1 MTADVK
7 HGPES
12 RQRVADSREHS
23 EEDERALKA
32 DGERP
37 ARDPETVHRIVVPA
51 GAALLASGIAL
62 QLLGV
67 EILLSRILSGTA
79 LLVLLLPVAGEAI
92 TDFRKN
98 PFNENVLMGTA
109 AVVAAIIGVWPEGAA
124 VLLVYNVAEHVEDY
138 TVDRVRR
145 IAERTASLLPRRALR
160 LREGQEED
168 VPVEEIRPGDL
179 LLVKSGWRVPVDGLV
194 VRGRSSVDQS
204 VVTGESV
211 PVEKGPGDIVLSG
224 TLNQEGALE
233 VRATKPFREST
244 VARIVDLVT
253 EAREGK
259 ARIERFIDRF
269 SRIYTPSMIG
279 VAAAIAIVPPLAL
292 GEPLSLWAYRALI
305 ALIIACPSALVISTP
320 VITLIGLTR
329 AMWSGALVKGGK
341 YLEELARVRVVA
353 FDKTGTL
360 TYGRPKVVAVE
371 PFNGFTE
378 GEVLELAATAEA
390 GSSHPLAEAIQAEAK
405 SQGIDPVSA
414 AGATEAAGLGVQ
426 ARVGGKTVLVGGTT
440 LCRESGVDLGCL
452 PPGGPRPGSVVLV
465 AVDGELAGRIVL
477 EDRVRDDARQ
487 AVEDLKAVGIERVVM
502 LTGDNEQ
509 AALPVARQLD
519 VDEYRAGLL
528 PEEKVELVRR
538 LQEEWGSVAM
548 VGDGVNDAPVMAAS
562 SVGIALGTAGN
573 DVALEAAD
581 VALMTSDLRTV
592 PYLVL
597 LGRKVARRLRA
608 AIGAALVVKFL
619 LIVVGALGW
628 IPLWVAI
635 LGDDGLTLAI
645 VGSALPLLG
654 FARKSGAGHRK

>member
-1 MTADVK
+1 MTADDE

-12 RQRVADSREHS
+12 RRRVVESHEHS
-23 EEDERALKA
+23 EENERALKA

-37 ARDPETVHRIVVPA
+37 ARDSETVHRIVVPV

-67 EILLSRILSGTA
+67 EILLSRILSGAA
-79 LLVLLLPVAGEAI
+79 LLVLSLPVAGEAI
-92 TDFRKN
+92 IHFRKN

-211 PVEKGPGDIVLSG
+211 PVEKGPGDLVLSG

-341 YLEELARVRVVA
+341 YLEELARVRLVA

-360 TYGRPKVVAVE
+360 TYGRPRVVAVE
-371 PFNGFTE
+371 PFNGYAE
-378 GEVLELAATAEA
+378 GQVLGLAAAVEA
-390 GSSHPLAEAIQAEAK
+390 GSSHPLAAAIKAEAK
-405 SQGIDPVSA
+405 SQGIDPVSG
-414 AGATEAAGLGVQ
+414 AGATEAAGLGMQ
-426 ARVGGKTVLVGGTT
+426 ARVGGRAVLVGGTT
-440 LCRESGVDLGCL
+440 LFRESGVDLGCL
-452 PPGGPRPGSVVLV
+452 PPEGPRPGSVVLV

-477 EDRVRDDARQ
+477 EDRVRGDARQ

-509 AALPVARQLD
+509 AALPVARQIS
-519 VDEYRAGLL
+519 VDEYRADLL

-562 SVGIALGTAGN
+562 GVGVAMGTAGN

-608 AIGAALVVKFL
+608 AIGAALGVKFL
-619 LIVVGALGW
+619 LIVLGALGW

-654 FARKSGAGHRK
+654 FGRRSGKGDGS

>member
-1 MTADVK
+1 MTADDK

-12 RQRVADSREHS
+12 RQPVADSHEHS

-37 ARDPETVHRIVVPA
+37 ARDSETVHRIVVPA

-67 EILLSRILSGTA
+67 EILLSRILSGAA

-138 TVDRVRR
+138 TMDRVRR

-160 LREGQEED
+160 LREGREAD

-211 PVEKGPGDIVLSG
+211 PVEKGPGDVVLSG

-371 PFNGFTE
+371 PFNGFAE
-378 GEVLELAATAEA
+378 GEVLELAATVEA

-452 PPGGPRPGSVVLV
+452 PPEGPRPGSVVLV

-509 AALPVARQLD
+509 AALPVARQLN

-562 SVGIALGTAGN
+562 GVGIAMGTAGN

-581 VALMTSDLRTV
+581 VALMTSDLRAV

-608 AIGAALVVKFL
+608 AIGAALGVKFL
-619 LIVVGALGW
+619 LIVLGALGW

-654 FARKSGAGHRK
+654 FARKPGKGSES

>member
-1 MTADVK
+1 M
-7 HGPES
+7 
-12 RQRVADSREHS
+12 
-23 EEDERALKA
+23 LKA
-32 DGERP
+32 DGERS
-37 ARDPETVHRIVVPA
+37 ARDSETVHRIVVPA

-79 LLVLLLPVAGEAI
+79 LLVLLLPVAREAVI
-92 TDFRKN
+92 GFRKN

-194 VRGRSSVDQS
+194 VRGRSSLDQS

-224 TLNQEGALE
+224 TLNQEGVLE

-279 VAAAIAIVPPLAL
+279 VAAAIALVPPLAL

-305 ALIIACPSALVISTP
+305 ALIIACPSALLISTP

-371 PFNGFTE
+371 PFNGHAE
-378 GEVLELAATAEA
+378 GEVLGLAATVEA
-390 GSSHPLAEAIQAEAK
+390 GSSHPLAAAIKAEAK

-414 AGATEAAGLGVQ
+414 AGATEVAGLGVQ
-426 ARVGGKTVLVGGTT
+426 ARVGGKTVLVGGTG

-452 PPGGPRPGSVVLV
+452 PPEGPRPGSVVLV

-487 AVEDLKAVGIERVVM
+487 AVEDLKGVGIEQVVM

-519 VDEYRAGLL
+519 VDEYRAGLM

-562 SVGIALGTAGN
+562 GVGIAMGTAGN
-573 DVALEAAD
+573 DIALEAAD

-608 AIGAALVVKFL
+608 AIGAALGVKFL
-619 LIVVGALGW
+619 LIVLGALGW

-645 VGSALPLLG
+645 VGFALPLLG
-654 FARKSGAGHRK
+654 FARKPGKGSES

>member
-1 MTADVK
+1 
-7 HGPES
+7 
-12 RQRVADSREHS
+12 
-23 EEDERALKA
+23 
-32 DGERP
+32 
-37 ARDPETVHRIVVPA
+37 
-51 GAALLASGIAL
+51 LLASGIAL

-67 EILLSRILSGTA
+67 EILLSRILSGAA
-79 LLVLLLPVAGEAI
+79 LLVLSLPVAGEAM
-92 TDFRKN
+92 TGFRKN

-160 LREGQEED
+160 LREGREED
-168 VPVEEIRPGDL
+168 VLVEAIRPGDL

-211 PVEKGPGDIVLSG
+211 PVEKGPGDLVLSG

-341 YLEELARVRVVA
+341 YLEELARVRLVA

-360 TYGRPKVVAVE
+360 TYGRPRVVAVE
-371 PFNGFTE
+371 PFNGYAE
-378 GEVLELAATAEA
+378 GQVLGLAAAVEA
-390 GSSHPLAEAIQAEAK
+390 GSSHPLAAAIKAEAK
-405 SQGIDPVSA
+405 AQGIDPVSG
-414 AGATEAAGLGVQ
+414 AGATEAAGLGMQ
-426 ARVGGKTVLVGGTT
+426 ARVGGKAVLVGGTT
-440 LCRESGVDLGCL
+440 LFRESGVDLGCL
-452 PPGGPRPGSVVLV
+452 PPEGPRPGSVVLV

-477 EDRVRDDARQ
+477 EDRVRGDARQ

-509 AALPVARQLD
+509 AALPVARQIS
-519 VDEYRAGLL
+519 VDEYRADLL

-562 SVGIALGTAGN
+562 GVGVAMGTAGN

-608 AIGAALVVKFL
+608 AIGAALGVKFL
-619 LIVVGALGW
+619 LIVLGALGW

-654 FARKSGAGHRK
+654 FGRRSGEGDGS